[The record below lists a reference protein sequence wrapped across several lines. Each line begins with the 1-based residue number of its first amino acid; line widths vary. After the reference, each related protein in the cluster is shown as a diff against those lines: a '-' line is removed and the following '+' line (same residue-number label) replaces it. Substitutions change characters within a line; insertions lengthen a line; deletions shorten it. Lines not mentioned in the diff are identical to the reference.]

1 MRRFAVFEGGRRILT
16 RLVCMHGASW
26 MVIWVER
33 ELMGLVGGVLLCVY
47 DCYVVVLCTRL
58 TSS

>member
-1 MRRFAVFEGGRRILT
+1 
-16 RLVCMHGASW
+16 